1 MSLFNT
7 KHKRLLLVQVGYLE
21 VEVSLLLRKATKLEV
36 LGTVHARKVHPYDA
50 VRDCLEQLKL
60 RHKKWPTQVILVT
73 REAVSGWLNLS
84 IPSNIGSDQ
93 VENMLRWELEGN
105 LDSFASE
112 PTPLDLLKF
121 SRYLDA
127 DSKSALLELNNTEG
141 THGLM
146 SAAVAD
152 GILQGEEAEAIEGY
166 LEEWPNASE
175 EYVIAWNEP
184 TMRYPREQV
193 LVSALP
199 QRIADEWVQ
208 FFAEE
213 KLFLLGTL
221 AAPLISYAQLDPK
234 QIAKSCHVKIEGD
247 LQQVYADFFNGGNLV
262 EPVSY
267 APAGGRIPPGLID
280 DLLINDARTV
290 SFTSVDFD
298 LESLN
303 RELAARD
310 PGRQLVLIDSGG
322 DTRPLVVRS
331 LESIMSGKAEYPLP
345 ELKIQSKRVPLYEKT
360 SLYWLV
366 AVCLLGAVLIGLQ
379 WNRIQQLNGLNA
391 RKQSIE
397 EKVDAKEI
405 AQRSHIVAE
414 EEAKKIERERIK
426 LEREL
431 YTARISITKHDTVDF
446 YTSLLR
452 SISDSLRDEINLEQI
467 SVDNEAKLI
476 ISGSSLND
484 QAVHEVLQS
493 FHHEM
498 SDWDLLEQVT
508 EVRQNKVGS
517 VPYSFSIKPKTETR

>member
-7 KHKRLLLVQVGYLE
+7 KHKHLLLVQVGYLE
-21 VEVSLLLRKATKLEV
+21 VEVSLLLRKAQRIEV
-36 LGTVHARKVHPYDA
+36 LDTVHARKVHPYDA
-50 VRDCLEQLKL
+50 VRDCLEQLRQRQKQL
-60 RHKKWPTQVILVT
+60 PRQVILVS

-84 IPSNIGSDQ
+84 IPANIESDQ
-93 VENMLRWELEGN
+93 VEKMLRWELEGN

-112 PTPLDLLKF
+112 PTSLGLLEC
-121 SRYLDA
+121 SEYLDA
-127 DSKSALLELNNTEG
+127 ASIAALQELQETTG
-141 THGLM
+141 DQGLM
-146 SAAVAD
+146 GAAVER
-152 GILQGEEAEAIEGY
+152 GILQPEEAEAIEGY

-175 EYVIAWNEP
+175 DYVIAWSEP
-184 TMRYPREQV
+184 TMRYPREHV

-234 QIAKSCHVKIEGD
+234 RIAKSCHVAIEGD
-247 LQQVYADFFNGGNLV
+247 LHQVYADFFNGGNLV

-310 PGRQLVLIDSGG
+310 PGRQLVLIDSGD

-331 LESIMSGKAEYPLP
+331 LESIMSGNAEYPLP

-366 AVCLLGAVLIGLQ
+366 AVCLLGLVLIGLQ
-379 WNRIQQLNGLNA
+379 WNRTQQLNGLNS

-405 AQRSHIVAE
+405 AQRDHIAAE
-414 EEAKKIERERIK
+414 AEAKKIERERVK

-493 FHHEM
+493 FHQEM

-508 EVRQNKVGS
+508 EVRQNKAGS
-517 VPYSFSIKPKTETR
+517 VPYSFSIKPKIETR